1 MMPTE
6 IVSESI
12 NVGDILVTSIF
23 VLLII
28 LFFVSLVLFIRF
40 WSRNQN
46 ENNQKNKN
54 IEQKLDKIIVL
65 LEKKENNK

>member
-1 MMPTE
+1 MPTE

>member
-1 MMPTE
+1 MPTE

-65 LEKKENNK
+65 LEKNENNK